1 MAGLHRPGFRKNHGE
16 REIRRRHASP
26 EFSIDEV
33 ADTAKEKPHRNQRR
47 HEVRGLQKADT
58 VPVLEVQHRKQAA
71 DHAAVNAHAALPD
84 CEDLERVLNEVRRL
98 IKETVS
104 DTAAQHDTQNAIE
117 KQILKRVFPR
127 QTAPL
132 LLLANT
138 AKKIEK
144 RETD

>member
-1 MAGLHRPGFRKNHGE
+1 
-16 REIRRRHASP
+16 
-26 EFSIDEV
+26 
-33 ADTAKEKPHRNQRR
+33 
-47 HEVRGLQKADT
+47 
-58 VPVLEVQHRKQAA
+58 
-71 DHAAVNAHAALPD
+71 VNAHAALPD

-144 RETD
+144 RETDQVHEAVPMHGQRPYGKSDRIELRMHPHGSYPEKKRNCPF